1 MFAGGTIPF
10 PATES
15 ARLTAGDPRPSI
27 ESRYKSRD
35 EYLSKVRASAEVL
48 VSERYL
54 LETDIETSVS
64 LGERM
69 WNYFTDH

>member
-15 ARLTAGDPRPSI
+15 DRIIIGDPRPSI
-27 ESRYKSRD
+27 ETRYTNRD
-35 EYLSKVRASAEVL
+35 EYLSQVRKSAEEL

-54 LETDIETSVS
+54 LERDIETSVS
-64 LGERM
+64 LGKRM